1 MNPWKVIKALE
12 SDNSRLGK
20 EAILERQAR
29 DKNDILFYGIRYAL
43 DNMLAFGVKQVAEK
57 VKTGGGGLPWPEFSG
72 LLSKLVNRKLS
83 GNAAKDEINRLMEMA
98 TQDEWNNWYRRILI
112 KDLRCGVSEKTVN
125 KVVKSVGASE
135 KYLVPVF
142 SCQLAQDSND
152 QQSKMT
158 GRKQIEVKLD
168 GVRVLTFVYPGHRV
182 IQFSRNGKEL
192 ENFPHIRNQFF
203 EVSDALSEP
212 WVFDGE
218 VMSAKFQDLMKQLN
232 RKENIQTEDA
242 VLHLFDMIP
251 MKDFVAGK
259 CVETQETRSEALN
272 IWYNLVKESTPNIKI
287 LSSEVIDLESVTDRE
302 RLREINEMAIE
313 GGYEGIMIKDLNAP
327 YENKRSSSWLKL
339 KPYLDLSLEVVGI
352 EEGSGK
358 NLGSL
363 GAIVCE
369 GTESG
374 KSISVNVGTG
384 FSDEDRAAI
393 WSTKASTKGSVIGQI
408 AEVRADAITQ
418 NQDGTY
424 SLRFPRF
431 LRWRGFD
438 CGEKI

>member
-20 EAILERQAR
+20 EAILERECR

-43 DNMLAFGVKQVAEK
+43 DNMLTFGVKQVPEK
-57 VKTGGGGLPWPEFSG
+57 KKTDGSGLPWSEFAG
-72 LLSKLVNRKLS
+72 LLNNLVNRTIT
-83 GNAAKDEINRLMEMA
+83 GNNAKEEISRVMSMA
-98 TQDEWNNWYRRILI
+98 TVDEWNNWYRRILI

-125 KVVKSVGASE
+125 KVVKNSGGSD

-142 SCQLAQDSND
+142 SCQLAQDSTD
-152 QQSKMT
+152 QQSKMV

-168 GVRVLTFVYPGHRV
+168 GVRVLTFVYPNGNV

-192 ENFPHIRNQFF
+192 ENFPHIRNQFS
-203 EVSDALSEP
+203 EISDYLSEP

-232 RKENIQTEDA
+232 RKENVQTEDA

-272 IWYNLVKESTPNIKI
+272 IWYNLVKEFTPNIKI
-287 LSSEVIDLESVTDRE
+287 LSSEVINLESVTGRE

-313 GGYEGIMIKDLNAP
+313 GGYEGIMIKDLNSP

-339 KPYLDLSLEVVGI
+339 KPVITVDLEVVGV
-352 EEGSGK
+352 EEGTGK
-358 NLGSL
+358 NQNSL

-369 GTESG
+369 GEYNG
-374 KSISVNVGTG
+374 KNISVNVGSG
-384 FSDEDRAAI
+384 FTDEERTNI
-393 WSTKASTKGSVIGQI
+393 WENRDSVIGKI
-408 AEVRADAITQ
+408 AEVMADAVTQ
-418 NQDGTY
+418 NQDGTF

-431 LRWRGFD
+431 EKWRGFVV
-438 CGEKI
+438 GEKI

>member
-287 LSSEVIDLESVTDRE
+287 LSSEVIDLESVTGRE

-339 KPYLDLSLEVVGI
+339 KPVITLDLQVVGV
-352 EEGSGK
+352 EEGTGK
-358 NLGSL
+358 NEGSL

-369 GTESG
+369 GEYND
-374 KSISVNVGTG
+374 KNIRVNVGSG
-384 FSDEDRAAI
+384 FSDEERTNI
-393 WSTKASTKGSVIGQI
+393 WKHRDSVIGNI
-408 AEVRADAITQ
+408 AEVMADAVTQ
-418 NQDGTY
+418 NQDGSY

-431 LRWRGFD
+431 EKWRGFVV
-438 CGEKI
+438 GEKI

>member
-1 MNPWKVIKALE
+1 MIPSKVIRALQA
-12 SDNSRLGK
+12 DRSRLGK
-20 EAILERQAR
+20 EAILEREIR
-29 DKNDILFYGIRYAL
+29 SDNTILFYGIKYAL
-43 DNMLAFGVKQVAEK
+43 DSFMTFGVRQIPEK
-57 VKTGGGGLPWPEFSG
+57 TDSGPGLPWVDFTE
-72 LLSKLVNRKLS
+72 LLNKLVNRKIT
-83 GNAAKDEINRLMEMA
+83 GNTAKDEITRLMNLA
-98 TQDEWNNWYRRILI
+98 TQDEWNNWYRLILM

-125 KVVKSVGASE
+125 KVVKNLSASD
-135 KYLVPVF
+135 KFIIPTF
-142 SCQLAQDSND
+142 SCQLAQDSTD
-152 QQSKMT
+152 QQTKMI
-158 GRKQIEVKLD
+158 GEKFLEVKLD
-168 GVRVLTFVYPGHRV
+168 GARVLTFVFPDGRV
-182 IQFSRNGKEL
+182 TQFSRNGKEM
-192 ENFPHIRNQFF
+192 ENFPKIRESFID
-203 EVSDALSEP
+203 VAKSLSDP

-218 VMSAKFQDLMKQLN
+218 VMSANFQDLMKQLN
-232 RKENIQTEDA
+232 RKENVQTDDA
-242 VLHLFDMIP
+242 VLHIFDMIP
-251 MKDFVAGK
+251 MQDFLAGY
-259 CVETQETRSEALN
+259 CEISQEIRSKSLE
-272 IWYNLVKESTPNIKI
+272 IWFDEFQESLPNVKI
-287 LSSEVIDLESVTDRE
+287 LSNRLVNLSTVTG
-302 RLREINEMAIE
+302 REIFREMNEKAIE
-313 GGYEGIMIKDLNAP
+313 GGYEGLMIKDPTAP
-327 YENKRSSSWLKL
+327 YECKRSSSWLKL

-384 FSDEDRAAI
+384 FSDEDRTAI

>member
-20 EAILERQAR
+20 EAILERECR

-43 DNMLAFGVKQVAEK
+43 DNMLTFGVKQVPEK
-57 VKTGGGGLPWPEFSG
+57 KKTDGSGLPWSEFAG
-72 LLSKLVNRKLS
+72 LLNNLVNRTIT
-83 GNAAKDEINRLMEMA
+83 GNNAKEEISRVMSMA
-98 TQDEWNNWYRRILI
+98 TVDEWNNWYRRILI

-125 KVVKSVGASE
+125 KVVKNSGGSD

-142 SCQLAQDSND
+142 SCQLAQDSTD
-152 QQSKMT
+152 QQSKMV

-168 GVRVLTFVYPGHRV
+168 GVRVLTFVYPNGNV

-192 ENFPHIRNQFF
+192 ENFPHIRNQFS
-203 EVSDALSEP
+203 EISDYLSEP

-232 RKENIQTEDA
+232 RKENVQTEDA

-272 IWYNLVKESTPNIKI
+272 IWYNLVKEFTPNIKI
-287 LSSEVIDLESVTDRE
+287 LSSEVIDLESVTGRE

-313 GGYEGIMIKDLNAP
+313 GGYEGIMIKDLTAP

-339 KPYLDLSLEVVGI
+339 KPVITVDLEVVGV
-352 EEGSGK
+352 EEGTGK
-358 NLGSL
+358 NQNSL

-369 GTESG
+369 GEYNG
-374 KSISVNVGTG
+374 KNISVNVGSG
-384 FSDEDRAAI
+384 FTDEERTNI
-393 WSTKASTKGSVIGQI
+393 WENRDSVIGKI
-408 AEVRADAITQ
+408 AEVMADAVTQ
-418 NQDGTY
+418 NQDGTF

-431 LRWRGFD
+431 EKWRGFVV
-438 CGEKI
+438 GEKI

>member
-12 SDNSRLGK
+12 SDNSRLSK
-20 EAILERQAR
+20 EGILERQCR

-43 DNMLAFGVKQVAEK
+43 DNMLTFGVKQVPEK
-57 VKTGGGGLPWPEFSG
+57 KNSDGSGLPWSEFAG
-72 LLSKLVNRKLS
+72 LLNALVNRKIT
-83 GNAAKDEINRLMEMA
+83 GNAAKEEITRVMSMA
-98 TQDEWNNWYRRILI
+98 TQEEWNFWYRRILI

-125 KVVKSVGASE
+125 KVVKNCGGSE
-135 KYLVPVF
+135 KYFVPVF
-142 SCQLAQDSND
+142 SCQLAQDSTD
-152 QQSKMT
+152 QQSKMV

-168 GVRVLTFVYPGHRV
+168 GVRVLTFVYPNGNV

-192 ENFPHIRNQFF
+192 ENFPHIREQFSA
-203 EVSDALSEP
+203 VSEYLTDA

-232 RKENIQTEDA
+232 RKENVQTEDA

-287 LSSEVIDLESVTDRE
+287 LSSEVIDLDSVTGRE

-313 GGYEGIMIKDLNAP
+313 GGYEGIMIKDLNSP
-327 YENKRSSSWLKL
+327 YENKRSSSWLKA
-339 KPYLDLSLEVVGI
+339 KPVITVDLEVVGV
-352 EEGSGK
+352 EEGTGK
-358 NLGSL
+358 NKGSL

-369 GTESG
+369 GEYNG
-374 KSISVNVGTG
+374 KNIRVNVGSG
-384 FSDEDRAAI
+384 FSSTLREEIWTNKEDI
-393 WSTKASTKGSVIGQI
+393 ISQIVEVI
-408 AEVRADAITQ
+408 ADTVTQ
-418 NQDGTY
+418 NQDGSY

-431 LRWRGFD
+431 SRFRD
-438 CGEKI
+438 DK

>member
-1 MNPWKVIKALE
+1 
-12 SDNSRLGK
+12 
-20 EAILERQAR
+20 
-29 DKNDILFYGIRYAL
+29 
-43 DNMLAFGVKQVAEK
+43 
-57 VKTGGGGLPWPEFSG
+57 
-72 LLSKLVNRKLS
+72 
-83 GNAAKDEINRLMEMA
+83 
-98 TQDEWNNWYRRILI
+98 
-112 KDLRCGVSEKTVN
+112 
-125 KVVKSVGASE
+125 
-135 KYLVPVF
+135 
-142 SCQLAQDSND
+142 
-152 QQSKMT
+152 
-158 GRKQIEVKLD
+158 
-168 GVRVLTFVYPGHRV
+168 
-182 IQFSRNGKEL
+182 
-192 ENFPHIRNQFF
+192 
-203 EVSDALSEP
+203 
-212 WVFDGE
+212 
-218 VMSAKFQDLMKQLN
+218 MKQLN
-232 RKENIQTEDA
+232 RKENVQTDDA
-242 VLHLFDMIP
+242 VLHIFDMIP
-251 MKDFVAGK
+251 MQDFLAGY
-259 CVETQETRSEALN
+259 CEISQEIRSKSLE
-272 IWYNLVKESTPNIKI
+272 IWFDEFQESLPNVKI
-287 LSSEVIDLESVTDRE
+287 LSNRLVNLSTVTG
-302 RLREINEMAIE
+302 REIFREMNEKAIE
-313 GGYEGIMIKDLNAP
+313 GGYEGLMIKDPTAP
-327 YENKRSSSWLKL
+327 YECKRSSSWLKL

>member
-20 EAILERQAR
+20 EAILERECR

-43 DNMLAFGVKQVAEK
+43 DNMLTFGVKQVPEK
-57 VKTGGGGLPWPEFSG
+57 KKTDGSGLPWSEFAG
-72 LLSKLVNRKLS
+72 LLNNLVNRTIT
-83 GNAAKDEINRLMEMA
+83 GNNAKEEISRVMSMA
-98 TQDEWNNWYRRILI
+98 TVDEWNNWYRRILI

-125 KVVKSVGASE
+125 KVVKNSGGSD

-142 SCQLAQDSND
+142 SCQLAQDSTD
-152 QQSKMT
+152 QQSKMV

-168 GVRVLTFVYPGHRV
+168 GVRVLTFVYPNGNV

-192 ENFPHIRNQFF
+192 ENFPHIRNQFS
-203 EVSDALSEP
+203 EISDYLSEP

-232 RKENIQTEDA
+232 RKENVQTEDA

-272 IWYNLVKESTPNIKI
+272 IWYNLVKEFTPNIKI
-287 LSSEVIDLESVTDRE
+287 LSSEVINLESVTGRE

-313 GGYEGIMIKDLNAP
+313 GGYEGIMIKDLTAP

-339 KPYLDLSLEVVGI
+339 KPVITVDLEVVGV
-352 EEGSGK
+352 EEGTGK
-358 NLGSL
+358 NQNSL

-369 GTESG
+369 GEYNG
-374 KSISVNVGTG
+374 KNISVNVGSG
-384 FSDEDRAAI
+384 FTDEERTNI
-393 WSTKASTKGSVIGQI
+393 WENRDSVIGKI
-408 AEVRADAITQ
+408 AEVMADAVTQ
-418 NQDGTY
+418 NQDGTF

-431 LRWRGFD
+431 EKWRGFVV
-438 CGEKI
+438 GEKI

>member
-57 VKTGGGGLPWPEFSG
+57 VKTGGGGLPWTEFSG

-98 TQDEWNNWYRRILI
+98 AQDEWNNWYRRILI

-287 LSSEVIDLESVTDRE
+287 LSSEVIDLESVTGRE

-339 KPYLDLSLEVVGI
+339 KPVITLDLQVVGV
-352 EEGSGK
+352 EEGTGK
-358 NLGSL
+358 NEGSL

-369 GTESG
+369 GEYND
-374 KSISVNVGTG
+374 KNIRVNVGSG
-384 FSDEDRAAI
+384 FSDEERTNI
-393 WSTKASTKGSVIGQI
+393 WEHRDSVIGNI
-408 AEVRADAITQ
+408 AEVMADAVTQ
-418 NQDGTY
+418 NQDGSY

-431 LRWRGFD
+431 EKWRGFVV
-438 CGEKI
+438 GEKI